1 MKIFTL
7 DALFEWA
14 KEWIFGPEVR
24 DCLAAK
30 DFSGQAAPSSRRKGP
45 HRRTNLGA
53 VFAPN
58 YARDYARG
66 GGDYA
71 EPQYGRAGF
80 KLV

>member
-30 DFSGQAAPSSRRKGP
+30 DFSGCSTTMPLQFIGPPAYDNPGAIGAA
-45 HRRTNLGA
+45 T
-53 VFAPN
+53 
-58 YARDYARG
+58 
-66 GGDYA
+66 
-71 EPQYGRAGF
+71 
-80 KLV
+80 